1 MFSRADTNENMEVED
16 DVNKTLPEDKSEDE
30 GEDTLKAGD
39 SKFNY
44 VSYIF
49 LRGTY
54 FSTLLLCVT
63 LLLLSDE
70 DWHLWCKMVIYT
82 W

>member
-16 DVNKTLPEDKSEDE
+16 DVNKTLPEDRSEDE
-30 GEDTLKAGD
+30 GEDTFKAGD

-63 LLLLSDE
+63 MLLLETLRNR
-70 DWHLWCKMVIYT
+70 T
-82 W
+82 ARA

>member
-16 DVNKTLPEDKSEDE
+16 DVNKTLTEDKSEDE
-30 GEDTLKAGD
+30 GEDTFKAGD

-49 LRGTY
+49 WGAHISQHCCYVLPCY
-54 FSTLLLCVT
+54 
-63 LLLLSDE
+63 
-70 DWHLWCKMVIYT
+70 Y
-82 W
+82 